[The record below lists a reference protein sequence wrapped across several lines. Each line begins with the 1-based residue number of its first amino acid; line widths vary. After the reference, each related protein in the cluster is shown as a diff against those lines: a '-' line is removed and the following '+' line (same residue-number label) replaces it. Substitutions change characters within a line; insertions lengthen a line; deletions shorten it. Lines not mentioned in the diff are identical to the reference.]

1 MCERSDLK
9 VFYTLP
15 SSIED
20 PPYLLWYAD
29 SRLKRYVLALVAD
42 RSIQL
47 EIVTVAQILIERLS
61 QLPSQRK
68 DYALCET
75 VHSGCVT
82 ALLASIV
89 FSTERSRWLRF
100 DLLPKLEMHGSSLEI
115 GDVYAIGLEII
126 SDSASFLRNYHPGN
140 LDYYERLCAYSYG
153 KFRRSTIDRLRVIP
167 ELRNFART
175 NLGLL
180 VRARWSRVAK
190 ALIES
195 GERGERLAR
204 LSLLH
209 QCLQET
215 VTAGQFE
222 TQNPQATHYAALLAR
237 YRDTATLADL
247 EIADLEQL
255 ERLLISMGTAL
266 RSYELPKVVSL
277 DLPVG
282 NEVTG
287 KTTTLGDFVE
297 APPIDAEIQMQ
308 SQQLRQG
315 VVNSLD
321 RLVQSN
327 PPADRVLFLLY
338 GLKLTQADAGVDLGI
353 NQATVMR
360 RRDRI
365 LADLVKQLHQESF
378 PNQKLIARELAPYLD
393 YVKFICEDYYSER
406 AEQLSN

>member
-1 MCERSDLK
+1 MVETSELK

-20 PPYLLWYAD
+20 PPYLRWCKD
-29 SRLKRYVLALVAD
+29 SNLKRYVLGLVAD
-42 RSIQL
+42 RSTQL
-47 EIVTVAQILIERLS
+47 EVVTVAQILIERLS
-61 QLPSQRK
+61 QFPSQRK
-68 DYALCET
+68 DYAPSQT
-75 VHSGCVT
+75 AHSGCVT

-100 DLLPKLEMHGSSLEI
+100 DLLPKLEIHGSSLEI
-115 GDVYAIGLEII
+115 RDVYAIGLEII
-126 SDSASFLRNYHPGN
+126 SDSASFLRNYNPGN
-140 LDYYERLCAYSYG
+140 FDYYERLCAYSYG

-180 VRARWSRVAK
+180 VRARWSRVEK

-215 VTAGQFE
+215 VTAKQFE
-222 TQNPQATHYAALLAR
+222 TQNPQATHYAALLTR
-237 YRDTATLADL
+237 YRDRATVTDL
-247 EIADLEQL
+247 EISDLEQL
-255 ERLLISMGTAL
+255 ERLLISMGTTL
-266 RSYELPKVVSL
+266 RSYKMPKIVSL

-282 NEVTG
+282 NEMTG

-297 APPIDAEIQMQ
+297 AMPIDAEIQIQ
-308 SQQLRQG
+308 SQQARQV
-315 VVNSLD
+315 VVNSFD
-321 RLVQSN
+321 RLSQSN
-327 PPADRVLFLLY
+327 PSADRLLFLLY
-338 GLKLTQADAGVDLGI
+338 GLNLTQADAGVDLNI

-365 LADLVKQLHQESF
+365 LAELAKHLHQELLPSQ
-378 PNQKLIARELAPYLD
+378 NLIIEEIVPYID
-393 YVKFICEDYYSER
+393 YVTLICKEYYFR
-406 AEQLSN
+406 KTQ